1 MGKDISAL
9 SRRLIS
15 LSLSLSLF
23 HARYIYTR
31 ANAVRSAYLKKREK
45 KRVFYARQN
54 SFLNR
59 VDLSRVLGIKRPKLC
74 EKGFKRIMR
83 RRRQLSSTSSKSP
96 CSSSK
101 PDRRSNDDENKRRSS
116 NDFSS
121 PEKKTNKHVSFCN
134 KSTVVVFAEEEDQEE
149 KKNTATTNNNDS
161 NNFERGGPPVV
172 LKFTYQEEKLM
183 DAPSKIRLETSNELK
198 HQRAKM
204 KEKLSHV
211 EEQFDNAKRSMAEGE
226 FRECASILENVV
238 VRELAERINAR
249 QFQMNLEKLRF
260 QRHRRLAILEEQT
273 RVGGGKLKRKPMGLG
288 VGGRSE
294 NHHQEFLDA
303 ETMMM
308 MTTTTTT
315 TTTTMDIS
323 TEIGED
329 DSVSGKKSYGGIT
342 NHQATTEKA
351 LRRRSGESSASE
363 ASTLQMQLGINNT
376 NNSSGSMRDIKS
388 DDELLPSPKGQK
400 YINNASVMMDGST
413 RSSPSA
419 STDSFVDINRVTQSN
434 AQHASSELTATQEK
448 NMNFKVSPAPP
459 ARELKTPQELT
470 MIESA
475 LEMCAK
481 AYENMGNKWA
491 AEQKLNEAAKIR
503 EIITRCD
510 PTTDT
515 VAAVASPLQN
525 FCPIEPTSMNST
537 LTHQTKLFE
546 TRMKQLFSSSVS
558 SAAAAAAA
566 AAAASEIQS

>member
-1 MGKDISAL
+1 
-9 SRRLIS
+9 
-15 LSLSLSLF
+15 
-23 HARYIYTR
+23 
-31 ANAVRSAYLKKREK
+31 
-45 KRVFYARQN
+45 
-54 SFLNR
+54 
-59 VDLSRVLGIKRPKLC
+59 
-74 EKGFKRIMR
+74 MR

-96 CSSSK
+96 YSSSK

-303 ETMMM
+303 ETTTMMT
-308 MTTTTTT
+308 TTTTTT

-342 NHQATTEKA
+342 NHRATTEKA

-388 DDELLPSPKGQK
+388 DDELPPSSKGQK

-475 LEMCAK
+475 LEMCAE

-537 LTHQTKLFE
+537 LTHETKLFE

>member
-1 MGKDISAL
+1 
-9 SRRLIS
+9 
-15 LSLSLSLF
+15 
-23 HARYIYTR
+23 
-31 ANAVRSAYLKKREK
+31 
-45 KRVFYARQN
+45 
-54 SFLNR
+54 
-59 VDLSRVLGIKRPKLC
+59 
-74 EKGFKRIMR
+74 MR

-96 CSSSK
+96 YSSSK
-101 PDRRSNDDENKRRSS
+101 PDRRSNDDNKRRSS
-116 NDFSS
+116 NDSS
-121 PEKKTNKHVSFCN
+121 TPETREKTNKHVSFCN
-134 KSTVVVFAEEEDQEE
+134 KSTVVVFAEEEED
-149 KKNTATTNNNDS
+149 KKNTTTTNNDS
-161 NNFERGGPPVV
+161 NFDSGGPPVV

-303 ETMMM
+303 ETTMMM
-308 MTTTTTT
+308 MTTTTKTTT

-323 TEIGED
+323 MEIGED
-329 DSVSGKKSYGGIT
+329 DSVSGKKSYGGI
-342 NHQATTEKA
+342 NNATTEKA

-388 DDELLPSPKGQK
+388 DDELLPSSKGQK

-434 AQHASSELTATQEK
+434 AQHASSEFTATQEK

-491 AEQKLNEAAKIR
+491 AEQKLNEVAKIR

-515 VAAVASPLQN
+515 VAAVASPLQI

>member
-1 MGKDISAL
+1 
-9 SRRLIS
+9 
-15 LSLSLSLF
+15 
-23 HARYIYTR
+23 
-31 ANAVRSAYLKKREK
+31 
-45 KRVFYARQN
+45 
-54 SFLNR
+54 
-59 VDLSRVLGIKRPKLC
+59 
-74 EKGFKRIMR
+74 MR

-96 CSSSK
+96 YSSSK

-149 KKNTATTNNNDS
+149 KKNIATTNNNDS
-161 NNFERGGPPVV
+161 NNFESGGPPVV

-303 ETMMM
+303 ETTTMMS
-308 MTTTTTT
+308 TTTKTMTA
-315 TTTTMDIS
+315 TTTMDIS
-323 TEIGED
+323 MEIGED

-388 DDELLPSPKGQK
+388 DDELLLSSKGQK

-434 AQHASSELTATQEK
+434 AQQVSSELTATQEK

-459 ARELKTPQELT
+459 VRELKTPQELT

-503 EIITRCD
+503 EIISRCD

>member
-1 MGKDISAL
+1 
-9 SRRLIS
+9 
-15 LSLSLSLF
+15 
-23 HARYIYTR
+23 
-31 ANAVRSAYLKKREK
+31 
-45 KRVFYARQN
+45 
-54 SFLNR
+54 
-59 VDLSRVLGIKRPKLC
+59 
-74 EKGFKRIMR
+74 MR
-83 RRRQLSSTSSKSP
+83 RRRQLSSTSSESP
-96 CSSSK
+96 YSSSK
-101 PDRRSNDDENKRRSS
+101 PDRRTDDDTKRRSS
-116 NDFSS
+116 NDSS
-121 PEKKTNKHVSFCN
+121 TPETREKTNKHVSFCS

-149 KKNTATTNNNDS
+149 KKNTTSTNNNDS
-161 NNFERGGPPVV
+161 NNFESGGPPVV
-172 LKFTYQEEKLM
+172 FKFTYQEEKLM

-303 ETMMM
+303 ETTTMM

-342 NHQATTEKA
+342 NHRATTEKA

-419 STDSFVDINRVTQSN
+419 STDSFVDINRVTQSS
-434 AQHASSELTATQEK
+434 AHQASSELTATQEK

-503 EIITRCD
+503 EIISRCD

-537 LTHQTKLFE
+537 LTHETKLFE